1 LPEAQPSTA
10 GTGVWRRNRRRFPAQ
25 LKTANRHFNKMNELI
40 ENMFEL
46 QSLEF
51 EETVQPNTEER
62 MAALRAK
69 IPKLILDHYDRMGD
83 RGKKG
88 VALVRHQTCSACH
101 MGVPL
106 GQMLNLR
113 KAADVCLCG
122 SCGRYL
128 YLREE
133 TTPVSSAVP
142 AKKTA
147 AKSSRKQ
154 LAHAL

>member
-1 LPEAQPSTA
+1 MVLCSVQ
-10 GTGVWRRNRRRFPAQ
+10 
-25 LKTANRHFNKMNELI
+25 KTASAIFNMMNELMK
-40 ENMFEL
+40 NMFEL

-51 EETVQPNTEER
+51 KETVQPDTEER
-62 MAALRAK
+62 VAALRAK
-69 IPKLILDHYDRMGD
+69 IPKPILDHYDRMGD

-106 GQMLNLR
+106 GQMVNLR
-113 KAADVCLCG
+113 KAEDVCLCG

-133 TTPVSSAVP
+133 ATPVSSEMP

-147 AKSSRKQ
+147 PKSSRKQ

>member
-1 LPEAQPSTA
+1 MKNL
-10 GTGVWRRNRRRFPAQ
+10 
-25 LKTANRHFNKMNELI
+25 
-40 ENMFEL
+40 FEL

-51 EETVQPNTEER
+51 EATVQPDTEDQI
-62 MAALRAK
+62 AALRAK
-69 IPKLILDHYDRMGD
+69 IPQPVLSHYDRMGD

-106 GQMLNLR
+106 GQILHL
-113 KAADVCLCG
+113 KSGADICLCG

-133 TTPVSSAVP
+133 ATEKTGLP
-142 AKKTA
+142 APKTA
-147 AKSSRKQ
+147 GKTRRKQ